1 MGRWRL
7 PSLLLTHMARTH
19 ENCNFNLFSRL
30 EHLQSLKSP
39 FFDRCF
45 FFNLRHFSAIPHRL
59 CTELDSGSVDF
70 HPNYGLAD
78 EDEEIGKI
86 PVKAY
91 FLSTRLAW
99 SYLGFVEEEIQFYS
113 FALPILV
120 FIVRPFFY
128 YDLASQIHG
137 FGSID
142 LKSMQAENLTHVVPP
157 SSRST
162 KYIALRYSDFPSEI
176 SVRLFRNN
184 VFIQLCLT

>member
-1 MGRWRL
+1 MFCFLNRRKIQLHNTRTRKPSLKFVGKNRSHFFPHLLQKLTKNKINTTTLAMSNSSCIIHWTQQRKSHLHITLWMGRWRL

-19 ENCNFNLFSRL
+19 ENCNFNLFSHL

-39 FFDRCF
+39 LFDRCF

-99 SYLGFVEEEIQFYS
+99 SYLGFVEEEIPV
-113 FALPILV
+113 L
-120 FIVRPFFY
+120 
-128 YDLASQIHG
+128 
-137 FGSID
+137 
-142 LKSMQAENLTHVVPP
+142 
-157 SSRST
+157 
-162 KYIALRYSDFPSEI
+162 
-176 SVRLFRNN
+176 
-184 VFIQLCLT
+184 

>member
-19 ENCNFNLFSRL
+19 ENCNFNLFSHL

-120 FIVRPFFY
+120 FIVRPFFTMIWLLRFMV
-128 YDLASQIHG
+128 LAV
-137 FGSID
+137 SIWRACKPRIWPM
-142 LKSMQAENLTHVVPP
+142 LFLLPLAQPNTLP
-157 SSRST
+157 SDT
-162 KYIALRYSDFPSEI
+162 PIFLQKFL
-176 SVRLFRNN
+176 
-184 VFIQLCLT
+184 